1 MSFFIS
7 LSVHLSFVADLNLKP
22 VRKRIYNGSSYTMK
36 SAGHLVSSAAEFT
49 AGMKHG
55 KYNLYC
61 RKSRFVVDPYRN
73 TTSVIY
79 NRN

>member
-7 LSVHLSFVADLNLKP
+7 LSVYLSFVADLNFKP
-22 VRKRIYNGSSYTMK
+22 VRKCVYNGSSYSVK
-36 SAGHLVSSAAEFT
+36 STGYLVSSTAEFT

-55 KYNLYC
+55 KYNLYRRESC
-61 RKSRFVVDPYRN
+61 FVIDPHRN

>member
-7 LSVHLSFVADLNLKP
+7 LSVHLPFVADLNLKP
-22 VRKRIYNGSSYTMK
+22 VRKRIYNGSSYTVK
-36 SAGHLVSSAAEFT
+36 STGYLVSSTAEFT

-55 KYNLYC
+55 KYNLY
-61 RKSRFVVDPYRN
+61 RRESRFVVDPYRN
-73 TTSVIY
+73 TTSIIY